1 MTEFNNKITPSF
13 IRFRA
18 VTTVS
23 DSDSLF
29 LQPIDSDIPKKI
41 SLENF
46 RTMLDMGD
54 EGILFGGNNSID
66 EDVYKVI
73 GGLGISLN
81 SDKIINE

>member
-29 LQPIDSDIPKKI
+29 LQPIDSEIPNRVAMTWFKTYL
-41 SLENF
+41 S
-46 RTMLDMGD
+46 D
-54 EGILFGGNNSID
+54 EDNGILFGGTGAD
-66 EDVYKVI
+66 EDVYKI
-73 GGLGISLN
+73 TGGVGTSIN
-81 SDKIINE
+81 SDIYNL

>member
-29 LQPIDSDIPKKI
+29 LQPIDSEIPNRIAMLQFKTY
-41 SLENF
+41 LE
-46 RTMLDMGD
+46 D
-54 EGILFGGNNSID
+54 ENNAILFGGNDSID

>member
-29 LQPIDSDIPKKI
+29 LQPIDSEIPNRVAMTWFKTY
-41 SLENF
+41 L
-46 RTMLDMGD
+46 TD
-54 EGILFGGNNSID
+54 EDNGILFGGTGAD
-66 EDVYKVI
+66 EDVYKI
-73 GGLGISLN
+73 TGGVGTSIN
-81 SDKIINE
+81 SDIYNL

>member
-29 LQPIDSDIPKKI
+29 LQPIDNETPNRIA
-41 SLENF
+41 
-46 RTMLDMGD
+46 MLQFKNYFED
-54 EGILFGGNNSID
+54 EDNGILFGGTGAD
-66 EDVYKVI
+66 EDVYKII
-73 GGLGISLN
+73 GGVGTSIN
-81 SDKIINE
+81 SEIYNL